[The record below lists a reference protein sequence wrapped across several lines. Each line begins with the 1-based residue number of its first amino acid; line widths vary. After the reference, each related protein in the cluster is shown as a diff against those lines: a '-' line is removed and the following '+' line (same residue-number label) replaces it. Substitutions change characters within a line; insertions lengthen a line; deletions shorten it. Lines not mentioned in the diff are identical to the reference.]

1 MTKEIDV
8 YVRDTAVISV
18 TLDPDE
24 IKERIMP
31 IIQKIDLDEKS
42 KIDLI
47 QETLDDMV
55 DEAFGDPQKV
65 IVETRDCNTK
75 YRSDTAINVFYLIQD
90 EFAEQQEE
98 EAYAKKGDIK

>member
-8 YVRDTAVISV
+8 YVRDTACISV
-18 TLDPDE
+18 TLDPD
-24 IKERIMP
+24 KVRERVTCIV
-31 IIQKIDLDEKS
+31 QQIDLDEKS

-55 DEAFGDPQKV
+55 DEAFGDPRKV
-65 IVETRDCNTK
+65 LVETRDCNTK